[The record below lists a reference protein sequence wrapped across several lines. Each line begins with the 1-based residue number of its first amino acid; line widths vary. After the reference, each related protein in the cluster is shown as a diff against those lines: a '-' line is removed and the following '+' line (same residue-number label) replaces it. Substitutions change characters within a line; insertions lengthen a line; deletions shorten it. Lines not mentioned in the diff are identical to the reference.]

1 MPVLHN
7 DITTDAR
14 HVPVMVP
21 WYDIA
26 NAPWWSSIAQA
37 ILTLG
42 ADADCAMRAL
52 RALRAVLAW
61 ETQDPRYAEIPSAEI
76 VRISGKLPD
85 AWLDGLT
92 AECVDG
98 ARAALAL
105 VRELDRLTP
114 EELAQVQEIMAAPLS
129 SPRICLV
136 RAAMY
141 LAALGLIGDAQADEH
156 DHAAGEAC
164 PDPTHCDC
172 APCAA
177 EKAASAA
184 PPIQV
189 APPTGFASS
198 VAAALIRDAKK
209 RCETGTCPIG

>member
-7 DITTDAR
+7 DIAPDAR
-14 HVPVMVP
+14 HTPIMVP
-21 WYDIA
+21 WYDVA
-26 NAPWWSSIAQA
+26 NAPWWSSVAQA
-37 ILTLG
+37 LLTLG
-42 ADADCAMRAL
+42 AEADCAMRAL

-61 ETQDPRYAEIPSAEI
+61 ETQDPRYADIPSSEI

-85 AWLDGLT
+85 PWLDGLT
-92 AECVDG
+92 EECVNG

-105 VRELDRLTP
+105 VRELDRLDA

-129 SPRICLV
+129 TPRICLV

-141 LAALGLIGDAQADEH
+141 LAALGLIPSAQAEEH

-184 PPIQV
+184 PPVQV
-189 APPTGFASS
+189 APPAGFASS